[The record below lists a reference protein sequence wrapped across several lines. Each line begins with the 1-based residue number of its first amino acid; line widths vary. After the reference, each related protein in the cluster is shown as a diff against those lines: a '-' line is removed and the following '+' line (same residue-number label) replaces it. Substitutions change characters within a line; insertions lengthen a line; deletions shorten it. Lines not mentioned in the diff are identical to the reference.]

1 MNPPERQTVDSAGK
15 AHYDTGSRC
24 GNPRQKDQDMLSF
37 AAAVFFLII
46 TPGPGVL
53 STAGVGAGFGKAAGL
68 RYVAGLFI
76 GTNLVALA
84 VVSGLAAVIL
94 ADPRIRTVLFI
105 ASVCY
110 LSYLAFRIAFA
121 GAKLA
126 FIERQS
132 PPGLRGG
139 LLLQAIN
146 PKAYAVNTALFT
158 GFGFLPGSFALE
170 MALKFAI
177 MNVIWVPIHLAWL
190 AAGIALRRMDLAP
203 HIQRAVNI
211 AMAASMLLVVAI
223 AAASQL

>member
-1 MNPPERQTVDSAGK
+1 
-15 AHYDTGSRC
+15 
-24 GNPRQKDQDMLSF
+24 MLSF

-84 VVSGLAAVIL
+84 VVSGLAAFIL
-94 ADPRIRTVLFI
+94 ADPRIRTVLFA
-105 ASVCY
+105 ASVLY
-110 LSYLAFRIAFA
+110 LFYLAMRIAFA

-139 LLLQAIN
+139 VVLQIIN

-158 GFGFLPGSFALE
+158 GFGFMPDSFAVE
-170 MALKFAI
+170 MVLKFAI
-177 MNVIWVPIHLAWL
+177 MNAIWVPIHLAWL
-190 AAGIALRRMDLAP
+190 GAGIGLRRMDLP
-203 HIQRAVNI
+203 SRTQRIVNI
-211 AMAASMLLVVAI
+211 AMAVSMLLVVAI
-223 AAASQL
+223 AAWSQV